1 MQKLILVADTPEGQ
15 ARVHRALAGNF
26 NLQFASTMRE
36 AEERLIE
43 SETSSN
49 GRSKIAMLIV
59 GVKFDDSRMF
69 DLLRSLRNHDHLDQI
84 PFLVIVP
91 EQNVTR
97 MNEGAKQCSK
107 LLGACAFL
115 ELQNLSD
122 EEANSLLLETVEAS
136 LYKTVELVR
145 TDTKRSSNN
154 G

>member
-1 MQKLILVADTPEGQ
+1 MQKLILVADTPDGQ

-26 NLQFASTMRE
+26 ALQFASTMRE

-49 GRSKIAMLIV
+49 GGSKIAMLIV

-69 DLLRSLRNHDHLDQI
+69 DLLRSLRIHDYFDKI
-84 PFLVIVP
+84 PFLVVVP
-91 EQNVTR
+91 EHNATR
-97 MNEGAKQCSK
+97 MNEGTKQCSK

-115 ELQNLSD
+115 ELRNLTDD
-122 EEANSLLLETVEAS
+122 EASSLLLETVEAS
-136 LYKTVELVR
+136 LCKTVELVR
-145 TDTKRSSNN
+145 TDTKRSDN